1 MLPRSE
7 VLFIGGRSG
16 VGKST
21 AAEALH
27 DLLVAADVRH
37 AVIEGDLLDL
47 AHPAPHVEFPEAHLA
62 ERNLAAMWSAYRELG
77 HHRLVYTNTVSVL
90 EQDTLAAAMG
100 DDPVVTAVL
109 LRAGDATTA
118 DRLRRRSGGH
128 LPEAQ
133 LAHSTRTAGRWAPS
147 GRFRRVAEP
156 AERRDG
162 RASGDDAAVRDAV
175 TRVDTDSL
183 APAEV
188 AVRLASLTGW
198 LDA

>member
-1 MLPRSE
+1 VPRSE

-16 VGKST
+16 VGKSS

-37 AVIEGDLLDL
+37 AVIEGDFLDL
-47 AHPAPHVEFPEAHLA
+47 AHPAPHVEHPEARLA
-62 ERNLAAMWSAYRELG
+62 ERNLAAMWARYRELG

-90 EQDTLAAAMG
+90 ERDALAEAMG

-109 LRAGDATTA
+109 LRAGDTTTA

-133 LAHSTRTAGRWAPS
+133 LAHSTRTA
-147 GRFRRVAEP
+147 RRL
-156 AERRDG
+156 D
-162 RASGDDAAVRDAV
+162 SAVRGDV
-175 TRVDTDSL
+175 TRVDTDSRS
-183 APAEV
+183 PADV
-188 AVRLASLTGW
+188 AAQLASLVGW
-198 LDA
+198 VGLRLPVDTADPSTDRD

>member
-1 MLPRSE
+1 MPRSE

-16 VGKST
+16 VGKTT

-37 AVIEGDLLDL
+37 AVIEGDFLDL
-47 AHPAPHVEFPEAHLA
+47 AHPAPHVEHPEARLA
-62 ERNLAAMWSAYRELG
+62 ERNLAAMWAAYRELG

-90 EQDTLAAAMG
+90 ERDALARAMG

-109 LRAGDATTA
+109 LRADDATTA

-133 LAHSTRTAGRWAPS
+133 LAHSTRTAGRL
-147 GRFRRVAEP
+147 
-156 AERRDG
+156 
-162 RASGDDAAVRDAV
+162 DAAVRGDV
-175 TRVDTDSL
+175 TWVDTDSM
-183 APAEV
+183 APGDV
-188 AVRLASLTGW
+188 AVRLAARTGW
-198 LDA
+198 IDLRSPVDGPDPSTDRA